1 MTTTHQRA
9 TTGGA
14 RAGSSGN
21 RIRDHKRKVQ
31 AAARDELIRTMRAA
45 GDSYQDIRDQLAVSA
60 RIVEDALGEVAELAA
75 HGRTQGDIADLVG
88 LPRATVQRL
97 IRTGRDSRPN
107 ARHEQTARLIAEMYG
122 MQADVLA
129 DFLGMEIG
137 HVRSLARQL
146 REDGLMLPK
155 LIQVQPGEKWIV
167 PTRDAASSFLGWEVH
182 TTWRPPLKDAE
193 HYRAVA
199 MARAL
204 LVGMEPGA
212 WISERQLRRDA
223 ELSAPRT
230 RGRARYIGHI
240 HDGRFLGV
248 IEGHH
253 GWYAV
258 EVELTAKSASNMDK
272 ALQGAINAARH
283 AEPDALAG
291 VLYLCRGDDVVRVVE
306 AANRRLPQNY
316 ADALVVVGDLDAEWQ
331 EFRKTRRQMRAAT
344 RSANPN
350 HRRRRG
356 VQKTGQDS
364 DR

>member
-1 MTTTHQRA
+1 MTTTHEQ
-9 TTGGA
+9 TTTKNA
-14 RAGSSGN
+14 RSGSSRN
-21 RIRDHKRKVQ
+21 PSRDHKRKVK

-45 GDSYQDIRDQLAVSA
+45 GDSYQDIRDQLGVTA
-60 RIVEDALGEVAELAA
+60 RTVEDALGEVAALAA
-75 HGRTQGDIADLVG
+75 KGRTQADIADLVD

-97 IRTGRDSRPN
+97 LRTGRASRPN
-107 ARHEQTARLIAEMYG
+107 ARHEQAARLIVEMYG
-122 MQADVLA
+122 MQVDILA
-129 DFLGMEIG
+129 EFLGIDIG
-137 HVRSLARQL
+137 HARTLARQL

-167 PTRDAASSFLGWEVH
+167 PTRDAASSFLGWEVRS
-182 TTWRPPLKDAE
+182 TWRPPLKDAE

-223 ELSAPRT
+223 ELSATRH

-258 EVELTAKSASNMDK
+258 EVELTAKSAANMDK
-272 ALQGAINAARH
+272 ALQGAIAAARQ
-283 AEPDALAG
+283 AEPEPLAG
-291 VLYLCRGDDVVRVVE
+291 VLYLCRGDDVLRVVQ
-306 AANRRLPQNY
+306 AANDRLPERF
-316 ADALVVVGDLDAEWQ
+316 ADAVIVAGDLDAEWQ
-331 EFRKTRRQMRAAT
+331 RYRTTRRRMRAANRT
-344 RSANPN
+344 ANPN
-350 HRRRRG
+350 HRRRR
-356 VQKTGQDS
+356 VQKTGQDG

>member
-9 TTGGA
+9 TTSA
-14 RAGSSGN
+14 RTGTSRNPS
-21 RIRDHKRKVQ
+21 RDHKRKVK
-31 AAARDELIRTMRAA
+31 AAARDDLIRTMRAA
-45 GDSYQDIRDQLAVSA
+45 GDSYQDIRDQLGVTA
-60 RIVEDALGEVAELAA
+60 RTVENALGEVAELAA
-75 HGRTQGDIADLVG
+75 RGRTHGDIADLVD
-88 LPRATVQRL
+88 LPRTTVRRL
-97 IRTGRDSRPN
+97 LSDRKESRSN
-107 ARHEQTARLIAEMYG
+107 ARYEQTAHLIAEMYG
-122 MQADVLA
+122 VQVDVLA
-129 DFLGMEIG
+129 DFLGIDIG
-137 HVRSLARQL
+137 HARSLARQL

-167 PTRDAASSFLGWEVH
+167 PTRDAASSFLGWEVRS
-182 TTWRPPLKDAE
+182 TWRPPLKDAE

-212 WISERQLRRDA
+212 WISERQLRREA

-258 EVELTAKSASNMDK
+258 EVELTAKSATNMDK

-331 EFRKTRRQMRAAT
+331 DFRKTRRRMRAAT

-356 VQKTGQDS
+356 TDRQD
-364 DR
+364 DQR

>member
-9 TTGGA
+9 ATGA
-14 RAGSSGN
+14 RTGTSRNPS
-21 RIRDHKRKVQ
+21 RDHKRKVK
-31 AAARDELIRTMRAA
+31 AAARDELIRTMRAG
-45 GDSYQDIRDQLAVSA
+45 GDSYRDIRDQLGVSA
-60 RIVEDALGEVAELAA
+60 RIVEDALGEVAALAA
-75 HGRTQGDIADLVG
+75 MGRTQGDIADLVD

-97 IRTGRDSRPN
+97 LRANRETRPN

-122 MQADVLA
+122 LQVDVLA
-129 DFLGMEIG
+129 EFLGVDISG
-137 HVRSLARQL
+137 AHTLAKQL

-167 PTRDAASSFLGWEVH
+167 PTRDAASSFLGWTVH

-223 ELSAPRT
+223 ELSATRT

-258 EVELTAKSASNMDK
+258 EVELTAKSATNMDK

-316 ADALVVVGDLDAEWQ
+316 ADALVVVGDLDAEWDD
-331 EFRKTRRQMRAAT
+331 FRKTRRRMRAAT

-350 HRRRRG
+350 HRRRRS
-356 VQKTGQDS
+356 VQKTGQDG